1 MRCTPSLALVCV
13 CLTLAACASPD
24 PDAQLIAGAFGPDQ
38 PLILSNLSVPDGR
51 YEVSAEVDLVVSG
64 VVQPFDLTC
73 RLIDTSGQL
82 NYVGGAILSVA
93 HSGVVKV
100 TFTSTYELPD
110 ITLGLRCYPSTDVV
124 LDVLVRSARITT
136 EML

>member
-1 MRCTPSLALVCV
+1 MRCTRSLALLVA

-24 PDAQLIAGAFGPDQ
+24 PDAQVLAGRFGPER
-38 PLILSNLSVPDGR
+38 PLVLSNLSVPDGR

-64 VVQPFDLTC
+64 VQQPLNLTC

-82 NYVGGAILSVA
+82 NQFGGAILSVA
-93 HSGVVKV
+93 HSGVVAV

-110 ITLGLRCYPSTDVV
+110 ITLGLRCYPDTDVV
-124 LDVLVRSARITT
+124 LDVLVRSAKITT
-136 EML
+136 ERL